1 MDKYVYY
8 IIGIVVVVF
17 VFSLFSAAYSN
28 NITGNV
34 IGLPSKYIR
43 DLPDSLKEV
52 NSVTHEG
59 VTYTNYCLVDEKPEY
74 KYTFSKN
81 MLRMFTLQDGK
92 VNAKWFNCELLK
104 KECSNGICTGKY
116 DPRTI
121 PNQDKF
127 QILTGKP

>member
-43 DLPDSLKEV
+43 DLPDSLKEK
-52 NSVTHEG
+52 
-59 VTYTNYCLVDEKPEY
+59 LD
-74 KYTFSKN
+74 
-81 MLRMFTLQDGK
+81 
-92 VNAKWFNCELLK
+92 LLK
-104 KECSNGICTGKY
+104 KL
-116 DPRTI
+116 
-121 PNQDKF
+121 F
-127 QILTGKP
+127 